1 MIRVENFSPTE
12 ANIYL
17 NKLLDREVIPPR
29 RSISHQSFYSHGYS
43 PISVPIFFLILFSNI
58 ISSINIINS
67 IRIIGKFVNAIKEE
81 TRRILIDRFFLEPD
95 RKYRLSLELFFEI
108 LDSNWN
114 CKLF

>member
-1 MIRVENFSPTE
+1 MDILPSRF
-12 ANIYL
+12 
-17 NKLLDREVIPPR
+17 
-29 RSISHQSFYSHGYS
+29 Q
-43 PISVPIFFLILFSNI
+43 FFFDELFSNI

-67 IRIIGKFVNAIKEE
+67 IRIIGKFVNAIREE

-95 RKYRLSLELFFEI
+95 RKYRLSLELFFKI